1 MPVEHCIGNPPGD
14 IWEMEVEGP
23 FYKYGLM
30 VYFYMK
36 IPLRTPHIDSLTFR
50 MLEIPNMLFMA
61 MMGITLMAVS
71 YELSWPMVT
80 GGNIPSM
87 IVIVAT
93 KMLGRPQWRSLS
105 TL

>member
-1 MPVEHCIGNPPGD
+1 MLVKHCIGNPPSD

-23 FYKYGLM
+23 FYKYGPM

-36 IPLRTPHIDSLTFR
+36 IPPRTPHIDSLILR
-50 MLEIPNMLFMA
+50 ILKMSRMLFMA
-61 MMGITLMAVS
+61 IMGINLMAVA
-71 YELSWPMVT
+71 YDLSWPMVT

-93 KMLGRPQWRSLS
+93 EILGRP
-105 TL
+105 